1 MVHITDQKAS
11 QPQTSSMADTN
22 TLVATLLYGKTLR
35 QRSRMSESPQTSVS
49 ATQAKMQSKCI
60 QIQSCCKCDCNN
72 VRKLGQKVKC
82 YVSNSSHSFQVI

>member
-1 MVHITDQKAS
+1 MYIHKWVHITDQKAS

-72 VRKLGQKVKC
+72 VRKLV
-82 YVSNSSHSFQVI
+82 